1 MEEEVEPEGVVE
13 AMKEEA
19 PVRVEGVG
27 RSESLLA
34 IVKHRSITLSL
45 AESRVRMSP
54 QIRSSGG
61 SSARILIHV
70 GVDARA
76 GGVRLGAK
84 RLT

>member
-19 PVRVEGVG
+19 PVRAEGVG
-27 RSESLLA
+27 TSESLLA
-34 IVKHRSITLSL
+34 IVIRRSITLSL

-54 QIRSSGG
+54 QNRSSGG
-61 SSARILIHV
+61 SNASVLIHV
-70 GVDARA
+70 GVAARA
-76 GGVRLGAK
+76 GGVRLGVK